1 MFKSILLASV
11 LIGVSIAGA
20 AEPVQKK
27 DDKTIHHSAMHAE
40 KWLDRHVSAPHKH
53 VKKKHRVIHHK
64 KSKTVHHAVMHAE
77 HWVDHHVSAPH
88 KKKG

>member
-53 VKKKHRVIHHK
+53 VHHK